1 MNCYGVRMSEPDS
14 LGEASP
20 PEKLWSLTTWLLG
33 HAAVDARRLVAQSF
47 GNSTGRTDFAV
58 LAGLAQYGPLSQAV
72 LGRRLGINLGD
83 LVGVLKRLEADGA
96 VVRKPDRQD
105 RRRNAI
111 EITPTGRTTL
121 SELEAAAFSAQ
132 DELLEPL
139 SQSER
144 RELVALLQK
153 LVEHHRDY
161 QRAGE
166 HVKPKQ
172 ARPS

>member
-1 MNCYGVRMSEPDS
+1 MSATEPPD
-14 LGEASP
+14 EPSP

-47 GNSTGRTDFAV
+47 GNSTGRTDLAV
-58 LAGLAQYGPLSQAV
+58 LAGLAQYGPLSQAP

-83 LVGVLKRLEADGA
+83 LVAVLKRLEAGGS
-96 VVRKPDRQD
+96 VERNPDRKD

-111 EITPTGRTTL
+111 EITAAGRVLL
-121 SELEAAAFSAQ
+121 SELEAAAVSAQ
-132 DELLEPL
+132 DELLAPL

-144 RELVALLQK
+144 QQLDTLLQK

-161 QRAGE
+161 RREGAPTTSKE
-166 HVKPKQ
+166 T
-172 ARPS
+172 